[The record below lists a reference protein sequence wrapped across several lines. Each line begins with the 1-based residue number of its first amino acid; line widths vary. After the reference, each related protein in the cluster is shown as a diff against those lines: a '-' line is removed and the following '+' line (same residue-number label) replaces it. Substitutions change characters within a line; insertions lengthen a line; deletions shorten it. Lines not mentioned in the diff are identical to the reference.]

1 MATVVH
7 PYLRDGVEARAYQ
20 LRSLERA
27 LTGSSLMVMP
37 TGFGKT
43 AVQWMVMAEHLRTTE
58 DKIILIAPTTGLVD
72 QHVRMARQFLKVDE
86 ECIVPY
92 TGETPPKKR
101 EAMWHHGRIFM
112 ATPQVVRNDATNGS
126 IDLREVALLIVDEAH
141 HATGN
146 HAYAQVGRLY
156 RTQRPDG
163 RILAATA
170 SPGSTLRHINEVK
183 TNLNALSVDL
193 SKRTE
198 PLLQPYEVDMVIHQH
213 RLPLPP
219 ELMDLTAPIDEHVR
233 QEIAHLQRLG
243 FLAPKEHI
251 SSGDIERAQLRASRA
266 IQQRDVRGY
275 DAARRVADLRRLHMI
290 QNLMR
295 SQGSKVVQ
303 AFLDRAEIEGREGRN
318 TNRMLALPVV
328 HSLRLALND
337 LDELHPKTS
346 ETHRLVERSLHE
358 RPEGKILVFT
368 EYRDTVQHLVHLLN
382 GIDAVRAD
390 AFIGQSSRGQQKG
403 MTQRQQLEQL
413 RRFREGEINVLVATS
428 VGEEG
433 LDVPAADLVVLY
445 EPVPSAVRAIQRRGR
460 TARQRAGSVHV
471 LIAEGSRDVF
481 VQRASENQE
490 ANMHRLLAKMVARK
504 DLFQLSEADPRA
516 LDAFSVLVDRAST
529 PAKRYLEEAQ
539 AEARTTEK
547 ESSSGTHHNTQAA
560 PRSTGPV
567 TAAPL
572 SAQERRPRSQTGLER
587 FFRSDEPVEAPS
599 YEAMKPVLNA
609 AAREVD
615 AMSTLAGAT
624 RTVWVD
630 HREANST
637 LPSLL
642 KGLELDVRF
651 THLPK
656 GDVRLSSRVL
666 IERKSARDLLTS
678 IKDGRL
684 LHQCRSLA
692 ACSSRPL
699 LLVEHGEGGHGLH
712 PNAVLG
718 ALAHITLELGLPV
731 MMTKGPTETA
741 HFIAVAA
748 QQEHR
753 WLDEWC
759 QLVHQ
764 QTPSSTAIEDAAQT
778 AQATI
783 DALMNETEG
792 GHPWLTEAVPLLH
805 QWFTSCLSEAGFNA
819 DEVHALRIASPHLA
833 SVVTMTVETLV
844 ETLGCSTERARE
856 LVAGWVR

>member
-43 AVQWMVMAEHLRTTE
+43 AVQWMVMAEQLRTTE
-58 DKIILIAPTTGLVD
+58 EKIILIAPTTGLVD

-86 ECIVPY
+86 GSIVPY

-101 EAMWHHGRIFM
+101 EAMWNHGRIFM
-112 ATPQVVRNDATNGS
+112 ATPQVVRNDATNGT
-126 IDLREVALLIVDEAH
+126 IDLCEVALLIVDEAH

-198 PLLQPYEVDMVIHQH
+198 PLLQRYEVDMVIHQH
-213 RLPLPP
+213 RLSPP
-219 ELMDLTAPIDEHVR
+219 PQLTDLGAPIDEHVR

-295 SQGSKVVQ
+295 SQGSKVVE
-303 AFLDRAEIEGREGRN
+303 AFLNRAEIEGREGRN

-328 HSLRLALND
+328 HALRLALND
-337 LDELHPKTS
+337 LDELHPKTG
-346 ETHRLVERSLHE
+346 ETQRLVEEALRD

-368 EYRDTVQHLVHLLN
+368 EYRDTVQHLVQLLN
-382 GIDAVRAD
+382 GIEAARAD

-413 RRFREGEINVLVATS
+413 QRFRAGEINVLVATS

-460 TARQRAGSVHV
+460 TARQRAGAVHV

-481 VQRASENQE
+481 VQRASEHQE

-504 DLFQLSEADPRA
+504 DLFQLIEANPRA
-516 LDAFSVLVDRAST
+516 LDAFEVLDAGGSR
-529 PAKRYLEEAQ
+529 PAKAFLEEAM
-539 AEARTTEK
+539 AEAKAE
-547 ESSSGTHHNTQAA
+547 ESQAPPTNVNKGHEA
-560 PRSTGPV
+560 SRPTGPV
-567 TAAPL
+567 TADPL
-572 SAQERRPRSQTGLER
+572 SARERRPRAQTGLER
-587 FFRSDEPVEAPS
+587 FFKQDETVEAPS
-599 YEAMKPVLNA
+599 YAIMKPVLNA
-609 AAREVD
+609 ALREMD
-615 AMSTLAGAT
+615 AMSTLKGRAS
-624 RTVWVD
+624 TVWVD

-637 LPSLL
+637 LPSML
-642 KGLELDVRF
+642 KGLGLDVRF

-666 IERKSARDLLTS
+666 IERKSARDLLAS

-692 ACSSRPL
+692 ACSLRPL
-699 LLVEHGEGGHGLH
+699 LLVEHGEGGHGIH

-731 MMTKGPTETA
+731 MMTKGAVESA

-748 QQEHR
+748 KQEQR

-759 QLVHQ
+759 NLVRQ
-764 QTPSSTAIEDAAQT
+764 RAPPSTEIDRAAQ
-778 AQATI
+778 AAHEAI
-783 DALMNETEG
+783 DALMGEADAE
-792 GHPWLTEAVPLLH
+792 HPWLLEGVPLLH
-805 QWFTSCLSEAGFNA
+805 RWFMSCLADAGFNP
-819 DEVHALRIASPHLA
+819 DERQSLTDMSPHLA
-833 SVVTMTVETLV
+833 SVVTLTAEGL
-844 ETLGCSTERARE
+844 EDALGCSSERARE
-856 LVAGWVR
+856 LVTAWLT